1 MNADLEYRIQS
12 VLEDWMTFDETNREL
27 ILDIQDGGVANGSYT
42 VILQV
47 LHDSVLYEE
56 ISVDFEIE
64 IPQVEEELD
73 IEEEVSI
80 DDEIDLDIEES

>member
-12 VLEDWMTFDETNREL
+12 GLEGWMTFDETNREL
-27 ILDIQDGGVANGSYT
+27 LLVIHDGGVANGSYS

-56 ISVDFEIE
+56 ISVDFEID
-64 IPQVEEELD
+64 IPQEDEKPD
-73 IEEEVSI
+73 IEEDVSVA
-80 DDEIDLDIEES
+80 DENDHDIEES